1 MKSIGGCVAALVV
14 AAGLLAAAP
23 AGAMTTAGPG
33 AVVNT
38 PGARETVVN
47 GVIARID
54 VKQGVLVA
62 GGRTY
67 RFDPAGV
74 AFSDER
80 REPVSGGL
88 ASLKPGSKVSL
99 RTILQDGTE
108 RLLQI
113 TARD

>member
-62 GGRTY
+62 GGRGVLG
-67 RFDPAGV
+67 RAAGAGERRARVAEAGQQGELANDPAGRHG
-74 AFSDER
+74 APAADHR
-80 REPVSGGL
+80 
-88 ASLKPGSKVSL
+88 A
-99 RTILQDGTE
+99 
-108 RLLQI
+108 RLMNCP
-113 TARD
+113 